1 MNRDELIA
9 RIGEAYET
17 YRRLP
22 DPDRKYRVAQMAS
35 WPQHVRDA
43 VEAYGYGTVAVRLAS
58 PTPAEIDRAE
68 ELLGW
73 MGDFLKLHPVGAK
86 LLWLSYGRGL
96 KMPQCV
102 ELLRREGVR
111 IKRAHAFV
119 KRQVALDVLL
129 SGVSK
134 TVQNSLKKAS

>member
-1 MNRDELIA
+1 MHRDELIA

-22 DPDRKYRVAQMAS
+22 DPDRKYRVAQMTS

-68 ELLGW
+68 ELLDL
-73 MGDFLKLHPVGAK
+73 MAQHLKLHPVGAK
-86 LLWLSYGRGL
+86 LLWLTYGRGL
-96 KMPQCV
+96 QMPQCLF
-102 ELLRREGVR
+102 LLKREGNR
-111 IKRAHAFV
+111 TKRASAFS
-119 KRQVALDVLL
+119 KRKVALEVLL
-129 SGVSK
+129 CAINK
-134 TVQNSLKKAS
+134 TVQNSPKKVA